1 VSTERF
7 VVERRKLRR
16 RLSKPVKAKVSN
28 AYRQCAFTRASQ
40 TATTNARSSA
50 STLVLARGVPAREN
64 SFPRARST
72 LVRARRSQRRG
83 RNHQRARLRRVWDR
97 PRRPSRAR
105 EKDSAHDSTPTAD
118 RGPWRDA
125 ARRARADDETT
136 ATRTHRECITQ
147 TDLEL
152 ARDAI
157 AAACAGRRADARDV
171 RNVGGVADGSR
182 TVTSDRS
189 PIAANLIPSHCPSVE
204 GSEALRRRLAWSE
217 TNDGLTDYF
226 DRSTRLERDVN
237 RRRGRTR
244 SRRGP
249 WGREISRDRLVRRLD
264 RRRLDRRRR
273 AWARAETPSP

>member
-1 VSTERF
+1 MSTERF

-16 RLSKPVKAKVSN
+16 RLSKPVKAKVSKRPSSVRVY
-28 AYRQCAFTRASQ
+28 ARLKPPSRR
-40 TATTNARSSA
+40 TNARSGA
-50 STLVLARGVPAREN
+50 STLVPARGVPAREN

-72 LVRARRSQRRG
+72 LVRARQSQRWG
-83 RNHQRARLRRVWDR
+83 RNHQHARLRRVWDR
-97 PRRPSRAR
+97 LRRPSRAR

-125 ARRARADDETT
+125 ARRARADDEET
-136 ATRTHRECITQ
+136 ATRTHRECIKQ

-189 PIAANLIPSHCPSVE
+189 PIAANLIPSQRRTK
-204 GSEALRRRLAWSE
+204 GLRLCAGGW
-217 TNDGLTDYF
+217 
-226 DRSTRLERDVN
+226 
-237 RRRGRTR
+237 RGAKRMM
-244 SRRGP
+244 
-249 WGREISRDRLVRRLD
+249 D
-264 RRRLDRRRR
+264 
-273 AWARAETPSP
+273 